1 MGTVP
6 GKDPLGLVAV
16 MASEEA
22 LETLGE
28 REDETD
34 SAPSLVLLELGGLK
48 NK

>member
-6 GKDPLGLVAV
+6 GKDPLGLVAM

-22 LETLGE
+22 VEARGEQEEETHF
-28 REDETD
+28 
-34 SAPSLVLLELGGLK
+34 PPWLVLLELGWLK